1 MPRLFVNGVLGERV
15 VRGQTNHVLYPAGD
29 FDRDDVPEIGWNDVD
44 GEEVDL
50 GGGVGPARGA
60 LNCTG
65 VQLAPPVTGGF
76 DLYAQ
81 ETPSG
86 FDDEVIPA
94 AVAPR
99 LNHAQ
104 PMFGGSG
111 HEKQF
116 SPFSA
121 QFEAAAGGPTFFEH

>member
-60 LNCTG
+60 LNGTG

-81 ETPSG
+81 EAPSG
-86 FDDEVIPA
+86 FDDEVVAA
-94 AVAPR
+94 AVSPGLDDAEAM
-99 LNHAQ
+99 L
-104 PMFGGSG
+104 GGAG
-111 HEKQF
+111 HEKELR
-116 SPFSA
+116 PFSA
-121 QFEAAAGGPTFFEH
+121 QLEAAAGGPTFIEH